1 MSELKPCPFCGEMP
15 ETDGRLVQ
23 CYLMPCSAR
32 NFKMLLDSWNTRP
45 IEDALNKRIAE
56 LEGIIKSDDER
67 LTEAG
72 LKVNLYFGCDTAEIM
87 AEEILSSRARIA
99 ELEGDNDAL
108 KTENAE
114 LKERI
119 GFLEINAIVYSSGQM
134 GYIARIAELEAENK
148 EYRLLIQDWIDIFD
162 PQFTERLSFI
172 DGVRLAMIEA
182 VKESEE

>member
-1 MSELKPCPFCGEMP
+1 MP
-15 ETDGRLVQ
+15 SLG
-23 CYLMPCSAR
+23 
-32 NFKMLLDSWNTRP
+32 
-45 IEDALNKRIAE
+45 
-56 LEGIIKSDDER
+56 
-67 LTEAG
+67 
-72 LKVNLYFGCDTAEIM
+72 
-87 AEEILSSRARIA
+87 
-99 ELEGDNDAL
+99 GDNDAL

>member
-1 MSELKPCPFCGEMP
+1 MSDFADNLIDNFSTASRNVQKARSTSNLELFSE
-15 ETDGRLVQ
+15 
-23 CYLMPCSAR
+23 A
-32 NFKMLLDSWNTRP
+32 WNSLSGY
-45 IEDALNKRIAE
+45 IEE
-56 LEGIIKSDDER
+56 LE
-67 LTEAG
+67 
-72 LKVNLYFGCDTAEIM
+72 C
-87 AEEILSSRARIA
+87 RIA